1 MSIKKS
7 GLGIIMAGA
16 AAAATTIIA
25 TVCVQRN
32 AKKASL
38 ARETE
43 EKDAENGFNQTET
56 QDNTV
61 PGTGMMVPVQNSC
74 MYTVENADSVR
85 TSSTHTESLKTESMQ
100 APWKFHKPTKTYDWH
115 NDFCIVAENEHEA
128 SDGETD

>member
-25 TVCVQRN
+25 TVCAQRN
-32 AKKASL
+32 AKKASFS
-38 ARETE
+38 RETE
-43 EKDAENGFNQTET
+43 EKDAENGFNQTEI
-56 QDNTV
+56 QDITV
-61 PGTGMMVPVQNSC
+61 PEIGMMVPVQNSY
-74 MYTVENADSVR
+74 MHTVENADVAK
-85 TSSTHTESLKTESMQ
+85 TSPAQTESLKTESMQ